1 MQLFSEVRTT
11 NEQPTSQI
19 IKEIQKSQNELL
31 RALTGKKVS
40 DRIKIDDMLKS
51 LRMMSVNQIAAQIK
65 LTEMWKALNDSQYP
79 LRVEQKSEKEDGI
92 GTRSMTIGDLIEF
105 GSSTI
110 SKKSFMGSS
119 TRLWNVA
126 PEEIKKVHSFTSPKK
141 IIKADCKTLPK

>member
-1 MQLFSEVRTT
+1 M
-11 NEQPTSQI
+11 
-19 IKEIQKSQNELL
+19 KELQKSQNKLL

-40 DRIKIDDMLKS
+40 DRIKIEDMLKS
-51 LRMMSVNQIAAQIK
+51 LQMMSVNQIAAQIK

-92 GTRSMTIGDLIEF
+92 GTRSMTRGDLIEF
-105 GSSTI
+105 GSSTN

-126 PEEIKKVHSFTSPKK
+126 PEEIKKVHSFTLAKK
-141 IIKADCKTLPK
+141 FIKCNF